1 MSRRHK
7 PDYVLI
13 VIALLLAVIGLI
25 VVYSISPGLASVK
38 HVDQNYFVTKQ
49 IIAIGLGLIAFGLCS
64 WLPIEALKKLRSVMV
79 ILCGVGVIAV
89 QVFGEEVNGASRW
102 IQVGGLSFQIAEMVK
117 FTLILWL
124 GVFLMERMQ
133 NNETDSNEKTLRP
146 LFIIMLLVG
155 VFIAKLESD
164 LGSSAVII
172 AILATM
178 AFTAGLPWKRLLMI
192 GGIVAIGT
200 ILAISTSSYRRDR
213 VATFLNPTQDCQTT
227 GYQSCQALIAVG
239 SGGIFGLGLGKSVQA
254 YGYLPEAAND
264 SIFAIIAEK
273 FGFVGVS
280 LVIGLYMV
288 LFARLRRIIE
298 HTADP
303 FSKLFV
309 IGVLAWIS
317 TQTIINIGA
326 MIGLLPL
333 KGITLPFVSYGG
345 TSIVF
350 VMAALGAVFQIS
362 RYMNYEPIRYAN
374 VKNSKEERY
383 DDRALRRRNSRPYY
397 AASGRRA

>member
-1 MSRRHK
+1 
-7 PDYVLI
+7 
-13 VIALLLAVIGLI
+13 
-25 VVYSISPGLASVK
+25 
-38 HVDQNYFVTKQ
+38 
-49 IIAIGLGLIAFGLCS
+49 
-64 WLPIEALKKLRSVMV
+64 
-79 ILCGVGVIAV
+79 
-89 QVFGEEVNGASRW
+89 
-102 IQVGGLSFQIAEMVK
+102 VK

-146 LFIIMLLVG
+146 LFIIMVLVG

-178 AFTAGLPWKRLLMI
+178 AFTAGLPWKRLMMI

-374 VKNSKEERY
+374 VKNNKEERY